1 MKPIRITI
9 AEVYTNNYFPQIK
22 VIGIGDTGNK
32 IANLLNIDKKIEVF
46 NIDRFN
52 FKGRLK
58 NKLRN
63 TNLLF
68 ITTELKGKY
77 IEEIV
82 LFMTHIAK
90 EMNIFTVI
98 AVPFQLF
105 SNENSTFD
113 IVYQQIKNLLP
124 FSDNCIVIT
133 NQSFIVNSIKPNEV
147 KEKNQILAKTI
158 EDIIRVIIEPILI
171 GIDFSDIKIA
181 LQNGELSLVG
191 IGSASGKNRITDA
204 INQAI
209 RSISLQSKD
218 QFKAS
223 KLLVIFRVD
232 KNITLA
238 ELDTA
243 MQKIENDFPAD
254 TFIVF
259 GAISSPKTGNFEVV
273 IIATG
278 FEDTF

>member
-1 MKPIRITI
+1 MKSIRLTVV
-9 AEVYTNNYFPQIK
+9 EVNSGYPQIK

-32 IANLLNIDKKIEVF
+32 IANLLNIDKRIEVF

-52 FKGRLK
+52 FEEELK
-58 NKLRN
+58 NKLKN
-63 TNLLF
+63 TDLLF
-68 ITTELKGKY
+68 IATGLEGKY

-82 LFMTHIAK
+82 LFIAHIAK

-105 SNENSTFD
+105 SKENSTFD
-113 IVYQQIKNLLP
+113 IIYQRVKNLLP

-133 NQSFIVNSIKPNEV
+133 YQSFTANPIKPTEV
-147 KEKNQILAKTI
+147 EEKKYQILAETI

-171 GIDFSDIKIA
+171 GIDFSDIKLA
-181 LQNGELSLVG
+181 LQNSGLSLVG
-191 IGSASGKNRITDA
+191 IGSASGENRITDA
-204 INQAI
+204 INQAVK
-209 RSISLQSKD
+209 SISLQSKN
-218 QFKAS
+218 QFKVS

-232 KNITLA
+232 ENITLA

-243 MQKIENDFPAD
+243 MQKIENNFPAD
-254 TFIVF
+254 TFVVF
-259 GAISSPKTGNFEVV
+259 GAIFSPKISNFKVV

-278 FEDTF
+278 FENTF